1 MLAHIDETGI
11 ILEEPVVS
19 IPNILRGLLS
29 RRSMHNI
36 VDHWRFVNAHAPR
49 SIVAQ
54 LKFKLFFR
62 ILRQLFFRTHL
73 RYVVFPIYL
82 ILTYPINQLKMF
94 GQLKTHIREKVITF
108 YVIPV

>member
-1 MLAHIDETGI
+1 MFPHYLGDYDFFWRLKTAGCRLGVCYEAKLLAHIDETGI

-29 RRSMHNI
+29 RRSMHNM

-49 SIVAQ
+49 SIVVQ

-62 ILRQLFFRTHL
+62 ILHQLFF
-73 RYVVFPIYL
+73 
-82 ILTYPINQLKMF
+82 
-94 GQLKTHIREKVITF
+94 
-108 YVIPV
+108 